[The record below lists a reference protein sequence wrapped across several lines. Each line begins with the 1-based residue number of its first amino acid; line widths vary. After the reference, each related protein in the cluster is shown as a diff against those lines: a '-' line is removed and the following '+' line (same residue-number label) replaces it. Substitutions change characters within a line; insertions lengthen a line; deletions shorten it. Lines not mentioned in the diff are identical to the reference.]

1 MNAIT
6 RSSSHVARRTS
17 SMPTYATARPQIKTR
32 AAPTDETGQQ
42 IWSEAKERSEKFRK
56 VLDTGLGTI
65 HDELKTTAN
74 ADFEKVRNWFVDA
87 TTSKDKPASSASG
100 RRKWTSNEETII
112 VE

>member
-17 SMPTYATARPQIKTR
+17 SMPAYATARLQIKTR
-32 AAPTDETGQQ
+32 ATPTDETGQQ

-65 HDELKTTAN
+65 HDELKATAN
-74 ADFEKVRNWFVDA
+74 ADLEKIRNWFVDA
-87 TTSKDKPASSASG
+87 TTSKDKPAASAG